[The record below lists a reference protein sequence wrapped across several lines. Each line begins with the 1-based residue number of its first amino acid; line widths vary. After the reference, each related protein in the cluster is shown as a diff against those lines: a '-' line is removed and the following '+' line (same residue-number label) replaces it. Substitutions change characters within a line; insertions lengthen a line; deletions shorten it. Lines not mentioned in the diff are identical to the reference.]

1 MGIVGLMKYPFRVEE
16 LPALLRRQSRGSDGN
31 SGVMWSRSLGR
42 VRGALGYP
50 WVWQSRSKLGVR
62 QVGSPCHRRHVAC
75 RCASPALSLGGKDKL
90 AGETA
95 GGRSLLSPCRGF
107 SVLPGRLMQVSV
119 QSAQCTGFPLP
130 GILIYPTVGFFIFS

>member
-1 MGIVGLMKYPFRVEE
+1 MGIVGLMKYPFGVEE

-50 WVWQSRSKLGVR
+50 WVWQSRSKLGVS

-95 GGRSLLSPCRGF
+95 GRKEPSVSLQGVFCCPRKAYAGECPECPVHWFPPARNPHLPHCG
-107 SVLPGRLMQVSV
+107 VLY
-119 QSAQCTGFPLP
+119 F
-130 GILIYPTVGFFIFS
+130 